1 MVGQNIISTAPEGYK
16 LFTPPRKELDLLNYS
31 NVIEYLNQNK
41 PDIILHAAGVVGGI
55 QANIKEPVRFLVENI
70 DIGRNL
76 VMAAYNLQI
85 TKILNLGTSCMYPK
99 NISNPLIEKD
109 LFSGKLEPTNEGY
122 AISKLFSQRLCEYIN
137 RENIIFNY
145 KTIIPCNLYGHYD
158 KFDVLNSHMI
168 PSVIRRIHCAK
179 ISGEG
184 QINIWG
190 DGNARREF
198 MYAEDFADFI
208 WFGIKHFNSL
218 PNLMNVGI
226 GFDYSITE
234 YYEMIKEIIGFSGD
248 FNYDLSKP
256 TGMQQKLVDISHQTK
271 LGWAPLTD
279 TKTGI
284 AQTYQY
290 YLEDILDE

>member
-1 MVGQNIISTAPEGYK
+1 
-16 LFTPPRKELDLLNYS
+16 
-31 NVIEYLNQNK
+31 
-41 PDIILHAAGVVGGI
+41 
-55 QANIKEPVRFLVENI
+55 
-70 DIGRNL
+70 
-76 VMAAYNLQI
+76 
-85 TKILNLGTSCMYPK
+85 
-99 NISNPLIEKD
+99 
-109 LFSGKLEPTNEGY
+109 
-122 AISKLFSQRLCEYIN
+122 
-137 RENIIFNY
+137 
-145 KTIIPCNLYGHYD
+145 
-158 KFDVLNSHMI
+158 
-168 PSVIRRIHCAK
+168 
-179 ISGEG
+179 
-184 QINIWG
+184 
-190 DGNARREF
+190 
-198 MYAEDFADFI
+198 DFADFI